1 MPRRGAQITVGASKR
16 IVGPA
21 HEVLS
26 GLSIPNDLSDAHHNL
41 FVELLR
47 TVEDLQQ
54 SLADLKDEN
63 RRLSDESKELRK
75 KVADA
80 LPLWKEAWETFV
92 LKAAEGAGSSAGKG
106 VVFTAG
112 FIAGMTYSVFTTEAS
127 GISI

>member
-75 KVADA
+75 KIDAA
-80 LPLWKEAWETFV
+80 LPLWKRAWETFV
-92 LKAAEGAGSSAGKG
+92 LKSAEGAGTSVGKG
-106 VVFTAG
+106 AVFTAG
-112 FIAGMTYSVFTTEAS
+112 FIAGMTYSAFAAEVP
-127 GISI
+127 GIPI